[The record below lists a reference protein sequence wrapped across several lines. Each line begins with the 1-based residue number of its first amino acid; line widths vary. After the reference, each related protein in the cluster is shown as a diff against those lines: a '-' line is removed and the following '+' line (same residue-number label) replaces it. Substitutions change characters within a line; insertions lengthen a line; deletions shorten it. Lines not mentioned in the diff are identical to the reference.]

1 MADRIARSE
10 PQAVHDL
17 NMRETIVQE
26 AMEWGSC
33 YPHQGKE
40 PEGCGDCARDVLH
53 DEVKR
58 LHAVEEV
65 ARKMAKALGLMRDKW
80 ENGTQC
86 FEADEGGSIEDGS
99 PVGDAFKLSDE
110 DYNSIL
116 LLLSLPLVSEL
127 LKGQK

>member
-10 PQAVHDL
+10 LQAVHDL
-17 NMRETIVQE
+17 HMRETIVLE

-65 ARKMAKALGLMRDKW
+65 ARKMAKTLEYINADSSARLNTGGWNALNECL
-80 ENGTQC
+80 
-86 FEADEGGSIEDGS
+86 A
-99 PVGDAFKLSDE
+99 
-110 DYNSIL
+110 
-116 LLLSLPLVSEL
+116 LPLVSEL